1 MILWRNLTTSDIMRA
16 AVMVTVGLVAMQ
28 IVIIG
33 EDFVS
38 LVSSTE
44 FWKTSSW
51 AMGLILV
58 PLINSSKQKL
68 TYRVYHDLDY
78 TEIPDNNINIIE
90 ISVNPILLDG
100 WITRY
105 KLKTVQ
111 DINFSHDA
119 YFASLPKFNRHD
131 FQLANNNNYGS
142 DQLEAFT
149 HTWMQGNHQT
159 DMIYT
164 DVRPYCFYYD
174 ASDAEDTR
182 VKDATIDVMK
192 WVEKG
197 ESFKH
202 RIAYGADG
210 ILTAGSLKIYAE
222 YTHVIANFNDKSR
235 ANPQKT
241 NTFMSIAWNGTTQD
255 AISFNFNTGLR
266 LIGTEVYVTNLT
278 GNESI
283 IIGKNITGATA
294 LAVSADS
301 VNDISTMSEDTQII
315 KIDGTMYD
323 DPSTSKGDSVSM
335 SYYHKFPLYYHKG
348 ESMNMLY
355 YNENGDMNLVLTSQ
369 VMFNYQDQHVITHK
383 DTFADASDSEIFI
396 RIPCDMFIESIETE
410 VIVTEDASGS
420 VRQGELYIYGVK
432 HEDWRIDSSRGAHI
446 QSQIFE
452 GLMQSNIIDTML
464 YVVQGDSQVGQNSSY
479 CSPQDY
485 YPQGSILWYKFDGG
499 IVDDI
504 NIMTQIKG
512 RNARK
517 QSNKDALQF
526 WRNDNT
532 VFSLN
537 GGVQ

>member
-1 MILWRNLTTSDIMRA
+1 MLLWTNLKILDIMKA
-16 AVMVTVGLVAMQ
+16 AVMVIVTLVVMQ
-28 IVIIG
+28 IMIIG
-33 EDFVS
+33 EDIVS

-44 FWKTSSW
+44 FWRTSSW

-78 TEIPDNNINIIE
+78 TEIPDNTVDTIE

-111 DINFSHDA
+111 DIAMSHDT
-119 YFASLPKFNRHD
+119 YFVSLPKFD
-131 FQLANNNNYGS
+131 SKSYQMGNNNNYGNN
-142 DQLEAFT
+142 QAETLCR
-149 HTWMQGNHQT
+149 TWMNGAHQT
-159 DMIYT
+159 DLTYT
-164 DVRPYCFYYD
+164 EVRPYAFYYD
-174 ASDAEDTR
+174 AGDTGEGR

-210 ILTAGSLKIYAE
+210 ALSAGGIKIYAE
-222 YTHVIANFNDKSR
+222 YTHVIANFNDNSKV
-235 ANPQKT
+235 NPQKT
-241 NTFMSIAWNGTTQD
+241 NTFMSIAWNATAQD

-266 LIGTEVYVTNLT
+266 LIGTELYVTNMT
-278 GNESI
+278 GNESL
-283 IIGKNITGATA
+283 IIGKNLSGT
-294 LAVSADS
+294 LDLSVSSDS
-301 VNDISTMSEDTQII
+301 VNDYQSMPEDNQLI

-323 DPSTSKGDSVSM
+323 YTGVAGIGDARSM
-335 SYYHKFPLYYHKG
+335 SYYHKYPLYYHKG
-348 ESMNMLY
+348 ESMTMLF
-355 YNENGDMNLVLTSQ
+355 YNVSTEINLIMTSQ
-369 VMFNYQDQHVITHK
+369 VMFNYQDQHVLTHK

-396 RIPCDMFIESIETE
+396 RIPCDMFIETIETE
-410 VIVTEDASGS
+410 VIVTEDAAGS
-420 VRQGELYIYGVK
+420 VRQGELYIYGMK
-432 HEDWRIDSSRGAHI
+432 HENWAVDTTRGAHLNNA
-446 QSQIFE
+446 IFE
-452 GLMQSNIIDTML
+452 GLMQQNIIDTMM

-479 CSPQDY
+479 CSPQDF
-485 YPQGSILWYKFDGG
+485 YPQGSIIWYKFDGAV
-499 IVDDI
+499 VDDI

-517 QSNKDALQF
+517 QSSRDALQF
-526 WRNDNT
+526 WRNDTT

-537 GGVQ
+537 GGA